1 MQASY
6 PTFPGI
12 LSFTNKTIGYEY
24 FHLRMKVYFTFI
36 YKNESILYFHSR
48 MIAYWILGDPLDVAG
63 WN

>member
-36 YKNESILYFHSR
+36 QE
-48 MIAYWILGDPLDVAG
+48 W
-63 WN
+63 